1 VPKPEQG
8 RIVAVEAADPQGRNV
23 KRRPAVIVSR
33 NSEILSGAKISCVA
47 ITTAFPDQPSEECIP
62 LPFSPGGKAR
72 TGLKKRSAALCS
84 WLFQITE
91 KEITKYL
98 GVTPPDELQKILAYL
113 DKHSPPD
120 DHDDRD

>member
-1 VPKPEQG
+1 MPKPEQG
-8 RIVAVEAADPQGRNV
+8 RIVVVEAADPQGRNV

-33 NSEILSGAKISCVA
+33 DSEILSGAKISCVA
-47 ITTAFPDQPSEECIP
+47 ITTAYPDQPPKECIP
-62 LPFSPGGKAR
+62 LPFSLGGKAR
-72 TGLKKRSAALCS
+72 TGLNKRSAAVCS

-113 DKHSPPD
+113 DKHSPSD
-120 DHDDRD
+120 DHENRE